1 MGAIKTNETTAQ
13 PRLQILISALQFLLL
28 VLNLIIGLSNS
39 GYDSYTF
46 DLLSGIQTTY
56 MIGHLCNLNL

>member
-1 MGAIKTNETTAQ
+1 MGAIKKNETTAQ
-13 PRLQILISALQFLLL
+13 PRLKILISALPFLLL

-46 DLLSGIQTTY
+46 DLLSGIQTT
-56 MIGHLCNLNL
+56 